1 MSNLRFNG
9 KFGINKALYNTL
21 KDMILQAKKT
31 LSHSISLKVSL
42 RILMSGYFISGLLLA
57 TVLFSCQ
64 SSENKEERLAR
75 QHCGSCHVFP
85 EPTLLPKEIWAKEVL
100 PNMAFRMGLVDLME
114 GAQNLPLE
122 DLIAVASTLP
132 AQPMVSEEEWKSIQ
146 NYFEKNAPDSLTNET
161 KEIPGLLQLFDVQK
175 IVDPEEEL
183 PLLTLVKADTLNRK
197 IMVGTRSGK
206 LHKFNSQFELEKTI
220 QLSSPASHLTVETNT
235 YTLSLMGIMDPNDRK
250 KGALMTI
257 PTDTTESMTFID
269 SLKRPVHFEQKD
281 LNADGYDDFVICAFG
296 NYTGALLVYENQQGK
311 NYRKHV
317 VSTLPGS
324 RVTVLRDFNNDG
336 LLDILALFTQGDEQI
351 TLFINEGNFKF
362 KQKILLRFPPVY
374 GSTFIDIVD
383 FNKDG
388 KFDILYTNGD
398 NSDYS
403 QILKPYHGVRIFLQ
417 EADLT
422 FTESMFYPMHGAS
435 KAIAHD
441 FDGDGDLDIASFS
454 FFPDFEK
461 APEEGFV
468 YFENQ
473 NGKFNPLTLPASS
486 TGRWIV
492 MDIADVDQDGDT
504 DILLG
509 ALDFKTKVPATLS
522 DSWEDGKT
530 AILVLKN
537 KSR

>member
-1 MSNLRFNG
+1 
-9 KFGINKALYNTL
+9 
-21 KDMILQAKKT
+21 MILQAKKT
-31 LSHSISLKVSL
+31 LSNSISLKVSL
-42 RILMSGYFISGLLLA
+42 RILMSGYFMSSLLA
-57 TVLFSCQ
+57 TVLFSCE

-122 DLIAVASTLP
+122 DLVTVASTLP
-132 AQPMVSEEEWKSIQ
+132 AQPLVSEEEWKSIQ

-161 KEIPGLLQLFDVQK
+161 KEIPGLLKLFDVQK
-175 IVDPEEEL
+175 IPDPDDEL
-183 PLLTLVKADTLNRK
+183 PLVTLVKADTLNRK

-206 LHKFNSQFELEKTI
+206 LHQLNSQFVLEKSI
-220 QLSSPASHLTVETNT
+220 QLSSPVSHLTLENKN
-235 YTLSLMGIMDPNDRK
+235 YTLSLMGIMDPNDRP
-250 KGALMTI
+250 KGTLITI
-257 PTDTTESMTFID
+257 HTDTMESMTFID

-281 LNADGYDDFVICAFG
+281 LNADGYEDVVICAFG
-296 NYTGALLVYENQQGK
+296 NYTGELLVYENQQGNK
-311 NYRKHV
+311 YRKHV

-435 KAIAHD
+435 KAIAQD

-454 FFPDFEK
+454 FFPDFK
-461 APEEGFV
+461 NAPEESFI

-473 NGKFNPLTLPASS
+473 NGKFNPLTLPASAS
-486 TGRWIV
+486 GRWIV
-492 MDIADVDQDGDT
+492 MDIADVDQDGDK

-509 ALDFKTKVPATLS
+509 ALDFKTKVPSTLT
-522 DSWEDGKT
+522 DRWEHEKT

>member
-1 MSNLRFNG
+1 
-9 KFGINKALYNTL
+9 
-21 KDMILQAKKT
+21 MILQAKKT
-31 LSHSISLKVSL
+31 LSNSISLKVSL
-42 RILMSGYFISGLLLA
+42 RILMSGYFMSGILLA
-57 TVLFSCQ
+57 TLLFACE

-75 QHCGSCHVFP
+75 LNCGSCHVFP
-85 EPTLLPKEIWAKEVL
+85 EPNLLPKEIWAKEVL

-114 GAQNLPLE
+114 GAQYLPLE

-146 NYFEKNAPDSLTNET
+146 NYFEQHAPDSLTSET
-161 KEIPGLLQLFDVQK
+161 KEIPGILQLFDVQK
-175 IVDPEEEL
+175 IVDPEGEL
-183 PLLTLVKADTLNRK
+183 PLVTLVKADTLNRK

-206 LHKFNSQFELEKTI
+206 LHQLNSQFELEKSI
-220 QLSSPASHLTVETNT
+220 QLSSPASHLTVENNK
-235 YTLSLMGIMDPNDRK
+235 YTLSIMGIMDPNDRP
-250 KGALMTI
+250 KGALITI
-257 PTDTTESMTFID
+257 PTDTIKSMTFID

-317 VSTLPGS
+317 ISTLPGS
-324 RVTVLRDFNNDG
+324 RMTVLRDFNNDG

-362 KQKILLRFPPVY
+362 EQKILLRFPPVY

-388 KFDILYTNGD
+388 KFDILYANGD

-417 EADLT
+417 KTDFT

-461 APEEGFV
+461 ASEESFI

-486 TGRWIV
+486 SGRWIV
-492 MDIADVDQDGDT
+492 MDIADVDQDGDK

-522 DSWEDGKT
+522 DSWENGKT

>member
-1 MSNLRFNG
+1 
-9 KFGINKALYNTL
+9 
-21 KDMILQAKKT
+21 MILQAKKT
-31 LSHSISLKVSL
+31 LSHPISLLSIIQ
-42 RILMSGYFISGLLLA
+42 ILMSGYCLSGLLL
-57 TVLFSCQ
+57 TTLLFSCE

-85 EPTLLPKEIWAKEVL
+85 EPNLLPKKIWTEEVL
-100 PNMAFRMGLVDLME
+100 PNMSFRMGLTDLME
-114 GAQNLPLE
+114 GVQYVPME
-122 DLIAVASTLP
+122 DLITVANTLP
-132 AQPMVSEEEWKSIQ
+132 ASPMVSEEEWKSIF

-161 KEIPGLLQLFDVQK
+161 KEIPGILELFDVQK
-175 IVDPEEEL
+175 IPDPDGEL
-183 PLLTLVKADTLNRK
+183 PLVTLVKTDTLHQK

-206 LHKFNSQFELEKTI
+206 LHHLNAEFELEKSI
-220 QLSSPASHLTVETNT
+220 QMSSPPSHLTFEKNT
-235 YTLSLMGIMDPNDRK
+235 YTLSLMGIMDPNDRA
-250 KGALMTI
+250 KGELIAMNSELK
-257 PTDTTESMTFID
+257 ESMTFVD

-296 NYTGALLVYENQQGK
+296 NYTGELLVYENQLGNTYK
-311 NYRKHV
+311 KHV
-317 VSTLPGS
+317 VSKLPGS

-336 LLDILALFTQGDEQI
+336 LIDILALFTQGDEQI
-351 TLFINEGNFKF
+351 TLFINEGNFNFRQKTIMKF
-362 KQKILLRFPPVY
+362 SPVY
-374 GSTFIDIVD
+374 GSTYIDIAD

-417 EADLT
+417 KADLT

-461 APEEGFV
+461 TPEASFI
-468 YFENQ
+468 YFENR
-473 NGKFNPLTLPASS
+473 NGQFIPLTLPASS
-486 TGRWIV
+486 SGRWIV
-492 MDIADVDQDGDT
+492 MDVADIDQDGDK

-509 ALDFKTKVPATLS
+509 ALDFKTKVPTSLA
-522 DSWEDGKT
+522 DKWEKEKT
-530 AILVLKN
+530 AILVLQN

>member
-1 MSNLRFNG
+1 
-9 KFGINKALYNTL
+9 
-21 KDMILQAKKT
+21 MILQAKKT
-31 LSHSISLKVSL
+31 LSHPISLPSPTQ
-42 RILMSGYFISGLLLA
+42 ILMSGYFLSGLLL
-57 TVLFSCQ
+57 VVLLFSCE
-64 SSENKEERLAR
+64 SSEKKDERLAK
-75 QHCGSCHVFP
+75 QHCSSCHVFP
-85 EPTLLPKEIWAKEVL
+85 EPNLLPKKIWTEEVL

-122 DLIAVASTLP
+122 DLITVASTLP
-132 AQPMVSEEEWKSIQ
+132 AQPLVSEEEWKSIQ

-161 KEIPGLLQLFDVQK
+161 KEIPGILKLFDVQK
-175 IVDPEEEL
+175 IVDPKGEL
-183 PLLTLVKADTLNRK
+183 PMVTLVKVDTLNQK
-197 IMVGTRSGK
+197 IWVGTRSGK
-206 LHKFNSQFELEKTI
+206 LHHLNSQFKIEKTI
-220 QLSSPASHLTVETNT
+220 QLSSPASHLSVENNT
-235 YTLSLMGIMDPNDRK
+235 YTLSLMGIMDPNDRE
-250 KGALMTI
+250 KGELITI
-257 PTDTTESMTFID
+257 NSDKLESMTFID

-281 LNADGYDDFVICAFG
+281 LNADGYEDVVICAFG
-296 NYTGALLVYENQQGK
+296 NYTGALLVYENQHGK
-311 NYRKHV
+311 NFRKHV

-403 QILKPYHGVRIFLQ
+403 QILKPYHGVRVFLQ
-417 EADLT
+417 ENDLT

-461 APEEGFV
+461 APEESFI

-473 NGKFNPLTLPASS
+473 NGKFNPLTLPAASS
-486 TGRWIV
+486 GRWIV
-492 MDIADVDQDGDT
+492 MDISDVDQDGDK

-509 ALDFKTKVPATLS
+509 ALDFNTKVPTSLS
-522 DSWEDGKT
+522 DKWEYEKT
-530 AILVLKN
+530 AILVLQN